1 MKKIYDREIWLVKI
15 FFNYFQYM
23 KQPLVFSF
31 PETLLKIINPHGVD
45 QIEDVSDV
53 EPFGRMEYG
62 AELEAKNRALAEF
75 WKKNRLHGSPQQI
88 IASPMPRF
96 YRTTTKRRVFF
107 SHNKFRLRFSHHKD
121 DGGALHLA
129 SDLEPREHDAIYRFI
144 LEKINTPGFS
154 HAAKHLTYII
164 IRGSYTEFSVLFNV
178 ANVNG
183 TIVRNLKVL
192 GENLRKFDNK
202 IISAFIFHDPTRS
215 EYYLDNKQSGGA
227 WKIKNLFGPDTLKL
241 KVLDQTYR
249 YDPVSF
255 SQINQSILPHMLDT
269 ISRLCAPKPD
279 KRLIDLYCGYGLFT
293 NYVGKRF
300 GEVYGID
307 FDDASV
313 ERGRET
319 ARFTAQKSPHPTRM
333 YFRTAAINMS
343 SLEALLPIAG
353 SGEETILLDPPRQGP
368 GMGGVR
374 LCAQRSAAR
383 IVHIFCN
390 VDRIPADL
398 DEWQRYGY
406 RVSQVAPL
414 DMFPGTPNLEVAVL
428 LEPMR

>member
-1 MKKIYDREIWLVKI
+1 MSKI
-15 FFNYFQYM
+15 FFNYIQCM
-23 KQPLVFSF
+23 KQSAVFSF
-31 PETLLKIINPHGVD
+31 PEILLSLVNPRVADKPGD
-45 QIEDVSDV
+45 ISDV
-53 EPFGRMEYG
+53 EPFSRLDYG
-62 AELEAKNRALAEF
+62 AELGAKNRALAEF
-75 WKKNRLHGSPQQI
+75 WKKNRRHGSPQQV

-121 DGGALHLA
+121 DDGALHLA
-129 SDLEPREHDAIYRFI
+129 SDLEPREHDVIYRFI

-164 IRGSYTEFSVLFNV
+164 IRGSYTEFCVLFNV

-183 TIVRNLKVL
+183 AIVRNLKAL
-192 GENLRKFDNK
+192 AENLRKFDKK

-227 WKIKNLFGPDTLKL
+227 WKIKNLFGPDALRL
-241 KVLDQTYR
+241 KVHDQTYR

-255 SQINQSILPHMLDT
+255 SQVNQSILPLMLDT
-269 ISRLCAPKPD
+269 VSRLCAPGPD

-313 ERGRET
+313 ERARET
-319 ARFTAQKSPHPTRM
+319 ARFTAQKSPRPGRM
-333 YFRTAAINMS
+333 YFRTAAINVS

-353 SGEETILLDPPRQGP
+353 PGEETVLLDPPRQGP
-368 GMGGVR
+368 GMGVVR
-374 LCAQRSAAR
+374 LCAQRSASR

-406 RVSQVAPL
+406 RVSQVVPF

-428 LEPMR
+428 LEPF